1 MKTDISPYNKGLA
14 TLRELD
20 TVRFRYNETL
30 SGEPDLRVRYGLVAQ
45 EAERVDPNLVTT
57 FKLPKNGDEYL
68 SIDTSSLIYVLAD
81 AVKSLDKTVADLE
94 ERESELLLENV
105 TLRLMLIDLYKR
117 VEALE
122 SAKE

>member
-1 MKTDISPYNKGLA
+1 
-14 TLRELD
+14 
-20 TVRFRYNETL
+20 
-30 SGEPDLRVRYGLVAQ
+30 
-45 EAERVDPNLVTT
+45 VTT